1 MAISKNRI
9 KYIHS
14 LELKKKRKEENVF
27 LAEGPKLVEDLLGHF
42 DCRFL
47 MGTREWLA
55 SQKNLTDIQDITEV
69 TEEELARASLQKT
82 PQQVL
87 AVLVFEHRLGQPV
100 QLRPVDPPLSV
111 SDLFR
116 TGHLQPLP
124 FFYAIIYYDYTTKK
138 C

>member
-69 TEEELARASLQKT
+69 TKRSLHAPACKK
-82 PQQVL
+82 
-87 AVLVFEHRLGQPV
+87 
-100 QLRPVDPPLSV
+100 LRNRYWPYSN
-111 SDLFR
+111 SR
-116 TGHLQPLP
+116 ST
-124 FFYAIIYYDYTTKK
+124 
-138 C
+138 